1 MRDRKLMA
9 KKFQVEVVNCQQS
22 FTALEGCS
30 LLMSMERSGTQ
41 AIKVGCRGGGCGMCK
56 IRVMKGRYISK
67 RMSRAHVSE
76 SDEQQGLVL
85 ACRVFPQ
92 EDLTIESDLIVDSVS
107 EK

>member
-1 MRDRKLMA
+1 MA